1 MRLIKRSYLP
11 LHYLNLIEYGYWE
24 KKENPPTFNKAVCF
38 SADPEAVSRIEERQ
52 SSVWLLD
59 T

>member
-1 MRLIKRSYLP
+1 MDTGK
-11 LHYLNLIEYGYWE
+11 

>member
-1 MRLIKRSYLP
+1 MDTGK
-11 LHYLNLIEYGYWE
+11 

-52 SSVWLLD
+52 SSVVAWYLS
-59 T
+59 